1 MPDVLDIVIV
11 LQHINELLHILQV
24 ALLREGDVVLGLLP
38 QGVQRFFTMAENY
51 FFTHEP
57 KLNIHHEY
65 SVFSRKT
72 PMYVATVL
80 LAISI
85 TDSP

>member
-1 MPDVLDIVIV
+1 MV
-11 LQHINELLHILQV
+11 
-24 ALLREGDVVLGLLP
+24 
-38 QGVQRFFTMAENY
+38 FTMTENY

>member
-1 MPDVLDIVIV
+1 M
-11 LQHINELLHILQV
+11 
-24 ALLREGDVVLGLLP
+24 
-38 QGVQRFFTMAENY
+38 TENY

-85 TDSP
+85 TDSIQPKGGVTMTGEGILFCFSMLFIFLFLLGRC